1 MKKSIVLVSIIS
13 ISILMTACGNSKV
26 KTQSINSTQNST
38 QNSIQSSDNNISNG
52 QGSNNTATE
61 NITNSSVETN
71 YSNYSGSWVTE
82 NNLKNDFKYGI
93 VVGIKVD
100 KDGNIQGQVS
110 DASENLAHISNVDI
124 KGKIQDN
131 KFTFNFDEDGW
142 EHSGTIK
149 LDFQQN
155 KIVLTI
161 TYSPNSSKNNL
172 WGIGEGTFTLINS
185 NTKVNRTLDNLKDGG
200 LQVIE
205 NQCFSVSLENY
216 GKVKFISGLKR
227 EDSNDIAVFYL
238 IDDKN
243 NVLYKFPDFYGN
255 KKGRFNNIRAVSFS
269 DVNNNGLKDIVVIAD
284 YKTFTSNST
293 IIPICSIYFQKGK
306 AFMNNE
312 NFDNKINA
320 SSNNKDIATAL
331 KYAKENLGK

>member
-1 MKKSIVLVSIIS
+1 MKKSIVLVSIIL
-13 ISILMTACGNSKV
+13 ISILMAACGNSKV

-38 QNSIQSSDNNISNG
+38 PNSTQSSDNNTSNK
-52 QGSNNTATE
+52 QETNNSTTH
-61 NITNSSVETN
+61 NSTNPIVETN
-71 YSNYSGSWVTE
+71 YSNYSGNWVTE

-93 VVGIKVD
+93 VVSIKVD
-100 KDGNIQGQVS
+100 KDGNIQGQVG
-110 DASENLAHISNVDI
+110 DATENLTHISNVDI

-142 EHSGTIK
+142 DHSGIIK
-149 LDFQQN
+149 LDFKEN

-205 NQCFSVSLENY
+205 NQCFSVSLKNY

-227 EDSNDIAVFYL
+227 EDANDIAVFYL

-255 KKGRFNNIRAVSFS
+255 KKGGFNNISAVSFS
-269 DVNNNGLKDIVVIAD
+269 DVNKDGLKDVVIIAD
-284 YKTFTSNST
+284 YRAGSNSST
-293 IIPICSIYFQKGK
+293 TPISSIYFQKGK
-306 AFMNNE
+306 EFINNE
-312 NFDNKINA
+312 NLDDKINS
-320 SSNNKDIATAL
+320 SSNNKDIASVL
-331 KYAKENLGK
+331 KYAKEYLGK